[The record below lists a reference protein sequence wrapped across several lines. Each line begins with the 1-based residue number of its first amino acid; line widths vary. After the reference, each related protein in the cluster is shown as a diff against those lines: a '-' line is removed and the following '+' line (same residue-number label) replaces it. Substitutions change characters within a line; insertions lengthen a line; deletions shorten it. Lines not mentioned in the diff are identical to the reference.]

1 MPRFAG
7 TQSYLTDEGLE
18 TAVNCALVLEKPL
31 LVRGEPGT
39 GKTLLAEAVADWQP
53 IGWEPH
59 PMGQMPRSLVT
70 RPDAPGHLYAATTYG
85 HVWHTADYGETWR
98 RLPFDL
104 GGGLSLLVL

>member
-1 MPRFAG
+1 
-7 TQSYLTDEGLE
+7 
-18 TAVNCALVLEKPL
+18 
-31 LVRGEPGT
+31 
-39 GKTLLAEAVADWQP
+39 
-53 IGWEPH
+53 
-59 PMGQMPRSLVT
+59 MGQMPRSLVT